1 VSVENLLD
9 KQYVGYYSQ
18 SAAATDAGN
27 TYAGRG
33 RTFAASWSR
42 MF

>member
-1 VSVENLLD
+1 
-9 KQYVGYYSQ
+9 VGYYSQ

-33 RTFAASWSR
+33 RTFAATWSR
-42 MF
+42 LF